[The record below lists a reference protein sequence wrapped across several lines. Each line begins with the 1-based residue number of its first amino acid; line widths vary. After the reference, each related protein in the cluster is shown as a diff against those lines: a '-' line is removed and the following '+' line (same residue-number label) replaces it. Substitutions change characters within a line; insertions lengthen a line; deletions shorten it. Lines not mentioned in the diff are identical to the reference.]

1 MINENEIQIS
11 NKSYINKDF
20 ASIYPEL
27 LDLAKKMSRR
37 WDPET
42 SNESDPGIVL
52 LKLLGF
58 VGDKLNYN
66 VDKNVLECFMPSC
79 TQESSMRKLCD
90 MLGYEMGY
98 YIAPE
103 AQVSFSYSGDEEDWP
118 EGVTFPALSTSVSD
132 DGESVFYVLT
142 EGLSMPVKGDRE
154 PRSAPAIQGTVSTL
168 SAGDSQTIGL
178 ENLDD
183 NNRVYFPVTGVAQN
197 GVFVSNVNTDGTVP
211 TSGFWR
217 RSVNLNVEQV
227 GSKVFKFGYD
237 SSRGLPYIEFPDD
250 IASLIDDGLSI
261 RYVVTDGVSG
271 AVSAGMLTRLSS
283 PKEAT
288 VGEKTYSFVTDPDE
302 ASSDSPVN
310 LVVNNPSASTPG
322 ANPETIDEAYNS
334 FKRRIGTFDTLVT
347 CRDYANFIYNMEL
360 NGQPVV
366 SNVQVSDRRD
376 DINRSWRVVTLTPN
390 GQATV
395 NANIENPSFGLS
407 GKALD
412 ANTLCL
418 YLFQPYVSNTEAG
431 FAASFR
437 SQGTTP
443 RREIVQEVESSAT
456 ASHDYAG
463 YGNEISISRTND
475 IAAVKN
481 YMTLEAKLTTTYKV
495 NAAEAADIE
504 TNVKRALVR
513 DYNMREVDWGYEI
526 PYESLLKTI
535 QGADRRISSVS
546 LAEPELTTRIAYV
559 DPQTAEVPFMAYSEG
574 KSSPYVAIMSKNIL
588 SGRIPLFDY
597 DDSFEFDF
605 GQSSD
610 GGITGQARKVATA
623 FYKNGGFSGDYALG
637 ANEVVQF
644 LRPAL
649 SDVITYTAYV
659 HYAYVS
665 NKEGAKISADSDY
678 ELGDGEY
685 LAVSYTDTEGRKQ
698 DKVYGHGTIVKP
710 NFDLEH
716 AEPAGNDS
724 AGEYLITVNGQSY
737 ASEITE
743 GSESI
748 AIRRLN
754 SVTLSKTPYYC
765 YWLMDNADNELFDA
779 SDEKTDADGSSS
791 YFEKVLGDNE
801 YFFYTDASF
810 RSMAT
815 LGSGT
820 TIRFVGFPDRD
831 WKAPSMDLSEA
842 LGGGLLSLRDKWQYF
857 DFRSLSDNA
866 SITAQENEI
875 LTLVEGDSVSV
886 APASGDGTAS
896 LKIAPNSF
904 GEIDLENI
912 EVSYSLSDG
921 TKGTL
926 ANVFLGS
933 GYNWKARTR
942 LDLDLGPSSPQVLL
956 DGHFVCVYPMESDDG
971 GNMKPSAS
979 ATVYAGGDV
988 KELPEELKA
997 DEGKADGFG
1006 DEYTK
1011 YAGGL
1016 SVKNVGKLMCN
1027 YLLQASG
1034 SWNIDLKAP
1043 IPSMAEVPDEDE
1055 EETNRYWQKFD
1066 YPVSFYGYSL
1076 EDYSVTSIS
1085 RDENGFGVLGFS
1097 NDTEEGSDPNTYS
1110 FDLPQIGKECIVA
1123 FYWIPDA
1130 NSSGSLKLTVKSGE
1144 TDGKAELYNISK
1156 ESSGAKEITLRD
1168 GLNNVRFVPNDG
1180 GAYASNVTLTLSSG
1194 SGRLVVARPRF
1205 YDGFNPALNLAA
1217 FGESETNVT
1226 NALLGEIRGVSE
1238 YEVGEGDD
1246 KEPRSMFMYSAS
1258 IANSDMLDVKDATSP
1273 YSFYE
1278 YNNVANK
1285 FTVSEIDFESSD
1297 ISVVRSSR
1305 LDASRGYGR

>member
-103 AQVSFSYSGDEEDWP
+103 AQVTFSYSGDEEKWP

-183 NNRVYFPVTGVAQN
+183 NNRVYFPVSGVAQN

-237 SSRGLPYIEFPDD
+237 SSRSLPYIEFPDD
-250 IASLIDDGLSI
+250 IASLIGDGLLI

-283 PKEAT
+283 PKEAK

-360 NGQPVV
+360 SGQPVV

-395 NANIENPSFGLS
+395 NANIENPSFGED

-443 RREIVQEVESSAT
+443 RQEIVQEVESSAT

-463 YGNEISISRTND
+463 YGNSSIVRDND

-481 YMTLEAKLTTTYKV
+481 YMALEAKLTTTYKV

-535 QGADRRISSVS
+535 QGADKRISSVS

-559 DPQTAEVPFMAYSEG
+559 NPQTAEVPFMSVSPDNPR
-574 KSSPYVAIMSKNIL
+574 SSPYVSIMSKNIL

-610 GGITGQARKVATA
+610 GGITKHARKVATA
-623 FYKNGGFSGDYALG
+623 FVKKDGFSGDYALR

-649 SDVITYTAYV
+649 SDVTTYPAYV
-659 HYAYVS
+659 HYAYVGGS
-665 NKEGAKISADSDY
+665 TSIPTDSDY
-678 ELGDGEY
+678 ELKDGES

-698 DKVYGHGTIVKP
+698 DRVYGPGTIVKP
-710 NFDLEH
+710 NFDLKPSK
-716 AEPAGNDS
+716 AASGDS
-724 AGEYLITVNGQSY
+724 DGEYLIEVNGKSY
-737 ASEITE
+737 VSGITE

-748 AIRRLN
+748 TIRRLN
-754 SVTLSKTPYYC
+754 SFTLSKTPYYC

-779 SDEKTDADGSSS
+779 SDAKPDGS
-791 YFEKVLGDNE
+791 FEKVLGDNE

-820 TIRFVGFPDRD
+820 TIRFVGFPDDKNWR
-831 WKAPSMDLSEA
+831 APSMDLSEA

-857 DFRSLSDNA
+857 DFRSLPDDA

-875 LTLVEGDSVSV
+875 LTLVEGDSLSV
-886 APASGDGTAS
+886 ASASGAGAAS
-896 LKIAPNSF
+896 LAIAPNSF
-904 GEIDLENI
+904 GEIDLKSI
-912 EVSYSLSDG
+912 EVSYSMSDG

-926 ANVFLGS
+926 ANVFLDD
-933 GYNWKARTR
+933 GYDWQARTR

-956 DGHFVCVYPMESDDG
+956 DGHFVCVYPMEGDG
-971 GNMKPSAS
+971 DNVTPSAS

-988 KELPEELKA
+988 KELP
-997 DEGKADGFG
+997 DEVSEFKKDNYVTG
-1006 DEYTK
+1006 E
-1011 YAGGL
+1011 L

-1066 YPVSFYGYSL
+1066 YPVSFYGFTCEEGL
-1076 EDYSVTSIS
+1076 IGAIP
-1085 RDENGFGVLGFS
+1085 RDENGFGVLDFS

-1110 FDLPQIGKECIVA
+1110 FDLPRIGEECIVA

-1130 NSSGSLKLTVKSGE
+1130 NSSGSLKLTVTG
-1144 TDGKAELYNISK
+1144 GKAELYNISGDQ
-1156 ESSGAKEITLRD
+1156 SAPIALRD
-1168 GLNNVRFVPNDG
+1168 GLSNVRFAPDDG
-1180 GAYASNVTLTLSSG
+1180 GVYASKVTLTLSSG

-1205 YDGFNPALNLAA
+1205 YGGYNPALNLEA
-1217 FGESETNVT
+1217 FGGLEGVVT
-1226 NALLGEIRGVSE
+1226 TKLLEEIRKVSE
-1238 YEVGEGDD
+1238 YEVDEQ
-1246 KEPRSMFMYSAS
+1246 PRSMFMYSAS

-1285 FTVSEIDFESSD
+1285 FTISEIDFESSD

>member
-103 AQVSFSYSGDEEDWP
+103 AQVTFSYSGDEEKWP

-250 IASLIDDGLSI
+250 IASLIGDGLLI
-261 RYVVTDGVSG
+261 RYVVTNGVSG

-283 PKEAT
+283 PKEAK

-347 CRDYANFIYNMEL
+347 CRDYANAIYNMEL
-360 NGQPVV
+360 SGQPVV

-395 NANIENPSFGLS
+395 NANIENPSFGED
-407 GKALD
+407 GNALD

-443 RREIVQEVESSAT
+443 RQEIVQEVESSAT

-463 YGNEISISRTND
+463 YGKSSIVRGND

-513 DYNMREVDWGYEI
+513 DYNMRKVDWGYEI

-535 QGADRRISSVS
+535 QGADKRISSVS

-559 DPQTAEVPFMAYSEG
+559 DPQTAEVPFMSVSPDNPG
-574 KSSPYVAIMSKNIL
+574 SSPYVAIMSKNIL

-610 GGITGQARKVATA
+610 GGITKHARKVATA
-623 FYKNGGFSGDYALG
+623 FVKKDGFSGDYALR

-659 HYAYVS
+659 HYAYIGGS
-665 NKEGAKISADSDY
+665 AAIPADSDY
-678 ELGDGEY
+678 ELKDSES

-698 DKVYGHGTIVKP
+698 DRVYGPGTIVKP
-710 NFDLEH
+710 NFDLEPSK
-716 AEPAGNDS
+716 AASDDS
-724 AGEYLITVNGQSY
+724 DGEYLIEVNGKSY
-737 ASEITE
+737 VSGITE

-748 AIRRLN
+748 TIRRLN
-754 SVTLSKTPYYC
+754 SFTLSKTPYYC

-779 SDEKTDADGSSS
+779 SDVKPDGS
-791 YFEKVLGDNE
+791 FEKVLGDNE

-820 TIRFVGFPDRD
+820 TIRFAGFPSDRD
-831 WKAPSMDLSEA
+831 WRAPSMDLSEA

-857 DFRSLSDNA
+857 DFRSLPDDA

-875 LTLVEGDSVSV
+875 LTLVEGDSLSV
-886 APASGDGTAS
+886 ASASDAGAAS
-896 LKIAPNSF
+896 LAIAPNSF
-904 GEIDLENI
+904 GEIDLKSI

-921 TKGTL
+921 TEGTL
-926 ANVFLGS
+926 ANVSLGS
-933 GYNWKARTR
+933 GYNWQARTR

-956 DGHFVCVYPMESDDG
+956 D
-971 GNMKPSAS
+971 PSAS
-979 ATVYAGGDV
+979 ATVYVGGSAQDAPD
-988 KELPEELKA
+988 LPE
-997 DEGKADGFG
+997 GFG
-1006 DEYTK
+1006 DEYASELSTK
-1011 YAGGL
+1011 NA
-1016 SVKNVGKLMCN
+1016 GKLMCN

-1034 SWNIDLKAP
+1034 SWNIDLKSP
-1043 IPSMAEVPDEDE
+1043 IPSMAEVPDEDGE
-1055 EETNRYWQKFD
+1055 GTVRYWQKFD
-1066 YPVSFYGYSL
+1066 YPVSFYGFDCENGL
-1076 EDYSVTSIS
+1076 IGAIP
-1085 RDENGFGVLGFS
+1085 RDENGFGVLDFS

-1130 NSSGSLKLTVKSGE
+1130 NSSGSLSLTVDK
-1144 TDGKAELYNISK
+1144 GKVELYNISG
-1156 ESSGAKEITLRD
+1156 EQSAPIALRD
-1168 GLNNVRFVPNDG
+1168 GLNNVMFTHDDNM
-1180 GAYASNVTLTLSSG
+1180 AYASNVTLTLSSG

-1205 YDGFNPALNLAA
+1205 YDGYNPALNLTA
-1217 FGESETNVT
+1217 FGALENAVT
-1226 NALLGEIRGVSE
+1226 SALLDEIRGVSE
-1238 YEVGEGDD
+1238 YEADGQ
-1246 KEPRSMFMYSAS
+1246 PRSMFMYSAS

-1285 FTVSEIDFESSD
+1285 FTISEIDFESSD

-1305 LDASRGYGR
+1305 LDASRGRGR

>member
-58 VGDKLNYN
+58 IGDKLNYN

-103 AQVSFSYSGDEEDWP
+103 AQVTFSYSGDEDKWP

-168 SAGDSQTIGL
+168 SAGDSPMIGL

-227 GSKVFKFGYD
+227 GSKVFKFGYN

-250 IASLIDDGLSI
+250 IASLIGDGLSI
-261 RYVVTDGVSG
+261 RYVVTNGVSG

-334 FKRRIGTFDTLVT
+334 FKRRIGTFDTFVT

-360 NGQPVV
+360 SGQPVV

-395 NANIENPSFGLS
+395 NANIENPSFGLD
-407 GKALD
+407 GNALD

-443 RREIVQEVESSAT
+443 RQEIVQEVESSAT

-463 YGNEISISRTND
+463 YGNATSIRRTND

-535 QGADRRISSVS
+535 QGADKRISSVS

-559 DPQTAEVPFMAYSEG
+559 GPQTAEVPFMSYSDDNPG
-574 KSSPYVAIMSKNIL
+574 PYVAIMSKNIL
-588 SGRIPLFDY
+588 SGRLPLFDY

-610 GGITGQARKVATA
+610 GGITKQARKVATA
-623 FYKNGGFSGDYALG
+623 FVKSDGFSGDYTLR

-649 SDVITYTAYV
+649 SDVITYPAYV

-665 NKEGAKISADSDY
+665 PGNTPIAADSDY
-678 ELGDGEY
+678 ELKEGEY

-698 DKVYGHGTIVKP
+698 NKVYPSGTIVKP
-710 NFDLEH
+710 NFELKH
-716 AEPAGNDS
+716 AKEKADS
-724 AGEYLITVNGQSY
+724 DSEGEYIITVGNQDYVSD
-737 ASEITE
+737 ITE

-754 SVTLSKTPYYC
+754 SFTLSKTPYYC

-779 SDEKTDADGSSS
+779 SDEKTDPDDSST

-820 TIRFVGFPDRD
+820 TIRFVGFQSKKD
-831 WKAPSMDLSEA
+831 WKAPSMDLTEA

-857 DFRSLSDNA
+857 DFRSLPNNA

-886 APASGDGTAS
+886 SPISGEGKAS
-896 LKIAPNSF
+896 LEISPNSF
-904 GEIDLENI
+904 GGIDLQKVK
-912 EVSYSLSDG
+912 VSYSMSDG
-921 TKGTL
+921 TKGEL
-926 ANVFLGS
+926 ATVSMGDD
-933 GYNWKARTR
+933 YAWQARTR

-956 DGHFVCVYPMESDDG
+956 DGHFVCVYPMDG
-971 GNMKPSAS
+971 DVDNMTPSAS
-979 ATVYAGGDV
+979 ATVYAGVDAEGNVVEKLPDEV
-988 KELPEELKA
+988 SKGFKE
-997 DEGKADGFG
+997 D
-1006 DEYTK
+1006 K
-1011 YAGGL
+1011 YVTSEL

-1043 IPSMAEVPDEDE
+1043 IPSMAEVPDEVPDKDG
-1055 EETNRYWQKFD
+1055 TGKIVRYWQKFD
-1066 YPVSFYGYSL
+1066 YPVSFYGFDCKEGL
-1076 EDYSVTSIS
+1076 IGDIS
-1085 RDENGFGVLGFS
+1085 RDENGFGVLDFS

-1130 NSSGSLKLTVKSGE
+1130 NSSGALSLTVKGG
-1144 TDGKAELYNISK
+1144 TADGKVELYNISK
-1156 ESSGAKEITLRD
+1156 ESSGAANITLRD
-1168 GLNNVRFVPNDG
+1168 GLNNVRFMPVG
-1180 GAYASNVTLTLSSG
+1180 VVYSSKVTLTLSNG

-1205 YDGFNPALNLAA
+1205 YDGYNPALNLEA
-1217 FGESETNVT
+1217 FGGLEGAVA
-1226 NALLGEIRGVSE
+1226 NALLEEIRGVSE
-1238 YEVGEGDD
+1238 YEVDGQ
-1246 KEPRSMFMYSAS
+1246 PRSMFMYSAS

-1285 FTVSEIDFESSD
+1285 FTISEIDFESSD

-1305 LDASRGYGR
+1305 LDASRGRGR

>member
-58 VGDKLNYN
+58 IGDKLNYN

-103 AQVSFSYSGDEEDWP
+103 AQVTFSYSGDEEKWP

-142 EGLSMPVKGDRE
+142 EDLSMPVKGDRE

-183 NNRVYFPVTGVAQN
+183 NNRLYFPVTGVAQN

-237 SSRGLPYIEFPDD
+237 SSRSLPYIEFPDD
-250 IASLIDDGLSI
+250 IASLIDDGLLI

-310 LVVNNPSASTPG
+310 LVVNNPSASTAG

-360 NGQPVV
+360 SGQPVV

-376 DINRSWRVVTLTPN
+376 DINRSWRVVTLTPT

-395 NANIENPSFGLS
+395 NANIENPSFGED
-407 GKALD
+407 GNALD

-437 SQGTTP
+437 SQGSIP
-443 RREIVQEVESSAT
+443 RREVVQEVETSAT

-463 YGNEISISRTND
+463 YGNSSINRNND

-535 QGADRRISSVS
+535 QGADKRISSVS

-559 DPQTAEVPFMAYSEG
+559 DPQTAEVPFMSYSG
-574 KSSPYVAIMSKNIL
+574 DKSSPYVAIMSKNIL

-605 GQSSD
+605 GQSSN
-610 GGITGQARKVATA
+610 GGITKQARKVATA
-623 FYKNGGFSGDYALG
+623 FVKSNDFSGDYTLR

-665 NKEGAKISADSDY
+665 NKEGVEIKADSDY
-678 ELGDGEY
+678 KLDDGEY

-698 DKVYGHGTIVKP
+698 NKVYEHGTIVKP
-710 NFDLEH
+710 NFDLE
-716 AEPAGNDS
+716 PAKASTDS
-724 AGEYLITVNGQSY
+724 DKEYLITVNGLTY
-737 ASEITE
+737 ASDITE
-743 GSESI
+743 GSDSI

-754 SVTLSKTPYYC
+754 SFTLSKTPYYC

-779 SDEKTDADGSSS
+779 SDEKTDGT
-791 YFEKVLGDNE
+791 FEKVLGDNE

-820 TIRFVGFPDRD
+820 TIRFVGFPDGMVWR
-831 WKAPSMDLSEA
+831 APSMDLSEA

-857 DFRSLSDNA
+857 DFRSLPDNA

-896 LKIAPNSF
+896 LKIPPNSF
-904 GEIDLENI
+904 GGEIDLDTVK
-912 EVSYSLSDG
+912 VSYSMSDG

-926 ANVFLGS
+926 ADVSLGK
-933 GYNWKARTR
+933 GYGWRARTR
-942 LDLDLGPSSPQVLL
+942 LDLDLGPSSPQVLQ
-956 DGHFVCVYPMESDDG
+956 DGHFVCVYPMDG
-971 GNMKPSAS
+971 EGDSIKPSTK
-979 ATVYAGGDV
+979 ATVYAGGDA
-988 KELPEELKA
+988 KELP
-997 DEGKADGFG
+997 DEVSTGFKE
-1006 DEYTK
+1006 DEYATSE
-1011 YAGGL
+1011 L
-1016 SVKNVGKLMCN
+1016 TLTIKNVGKLMCN

-1043 IPSMAEVPDEDE
+1043 IPSMAEVPDKDE
-1055 EETNRYWQKFD
+1055 EENVVRYWQKFD

-1097 NDTEEGSDPNTYS
+1097 TDTEEGSDPNTYS

-1130 NSSGSLKLTVKSGE
+1130 NSSGSLKLTVKGGKE
-1144 TDGKAELYNISK
+1144 GVADGKAELYNTSE
-1156 ESSGAKEITLRD
+1156 ESSGVKEIILRD
-1168 GLNNVRFVPNDG
+1168 GLNNVRFMPVG
-1180 GAYASNVTLTLSSG
+1180 TVYSSNVTLTLSSG

-1205 YDGFNPALNLAA
+1205 YDGYNPALNLEA
-1217 FGESETNVT
+1217 FGDLETTVA
-1226 NALLGEIRGVSE
+1226 NALLKEIRGVSE
-1238 YEVGEGDD
+1238 YTVDGHS
-1246 KEPRSMFMYSAS
+1246 RSMFMYSAS

-1285 FTVSEIDFESSD
+1285 FTISEIDFESSD

>member
-58 VGDKLNYN
+58 IGDKLNYN

-103 AQVSFSYSGDEEDWP
+103 AQVTFSYSGDEEKWP

-250 IASLIDDGLSI
+250 IASLIGDGLSI

-283 PKEAT
+283 PKE
-288 VGEKTYSFVTDPDE
+288 VKVNEKTYSFVTDPDE
-302 ASSDSPVN
+302 ASSDIPVN

-360 NGQPVV
+360 SGQPVV

-395 NANIENPSFGLS
+395 NANIENPEFGKD
-407 GKALD
+407 GNALD

-443 RREIVQEVESSAT
+443 RQEIVQEVESSAT

-463 YGNEISISRTND
+463 YGNATKIRRTND

-526 PYESLLKTI
+526 PYESLLNTI
-535 QGADRRISSVS
+535 QGADKRISSVS

-559 DPQTAEVPFMAYSEG
+559 DPQTAEVPFMSYSEDNPG
-574 KSSPYVAIMSKNIL
+574 PYVDIMSKNIL
-588 SGRIPLFDY
+588 SGRLPLFDY

-610 GGITGQARKVATA
+610 GGITKQARKVATA
-623 FYKNGGFSGDYALG
+623 FSKQGGFSGNYTLR

-649 SDVITYTAYV
+649 SDVITYPAYV
-659 HYAYVS
+659 HYAYV
-665 NKEGAKISADSDY
+665 NPGNTKIAADSDY
-678 ELGDGEY
+678 ELKPGEY

-698 DKVYGHGTIVKP
+698 NKVYEHGTIIRP
-710 NFDLEH
+710 NFDLEP
-716 AEPAGNDS
+716 AEKAGSDS
-724 AGEYLITVNGQSY
+724 EDKYLITVGNHDY
-737 ASEITE
+737 VLDITE

-754 SVTLSKTPYYC
+754 SFTLSKTPYYC

-779 SDEKTDADGSSS
+779 TDEKDGT
-791 YFEKVLGDNE
+791 FEKVLGDNE

-820 TIRFVGFPDRD
+820 TIRFVGFQSKKD
-831 WKAPSMDLSEA
+831 WKAPSMDLTEA

-857 DFRSLSDNA
+857 DFRSLPNNA

-886 APASGDGTAS
+886 TSATGEGEAS

-904 GEIDLENI
+904 GGIDLGTVK
-912 EVSYSLSDG
+912 VSYSMSDG
-921 TKGTL
+921 TKGEL
-926 ANVFLGS
+926 ANVSLGVD
-933 GYNWKARTR
+933 YNWQARTR
-942 LDLDLGPSSPQVLL
+942 LDLDLGPSSPQVLQ
-956 DGHFVCVYPMESDDG
+956 DGHFVCVYPMVGEGDSI
-971 GNMKPSAS
+971 KPSEK

-988 KELPEELKA
+988 KELP
-997 DEGKADGFG
+997 DEVSTGFKE
-1006 DEYTK
+1006 DEYVT
-1011 YAGGL
+1011 GEL

-1055 EETNRYWQKFD
+1055 EGTNRYWQKFD
-1066 YPVSFYGYSL
+1066 YPVSFYGFDCEKGL
-1076 EDYSVTSIS
+1076 IGTIS
-1085 RDENGFGVLGFS
+1085 RDENGFGVLDFPNKEAS
-1097 NDTEEGSDPNTYS
+1097 EDSDPNTDPNTYS

-1130 NSSGSLKLTVKSGE
+1130 NSSGSLNLTVKEGK
-1144 TDGKAELYNISK
+1144 GKAELYNISGDQ
-1156 ESSGAKEITLRD
+1156 SATIALRD
-1168 GLNNVRFVPNDG
+1168 GLNNVRFAPVG
-1180 GAYASNVTLTLSSG
+1180 GVYASGVTLTLSEG

-1205 YDGFNPALNLAA
+1205 YDGYNPALNLEA
-1217 FGESETNVT
+1217 FGGLEGAVT
-1226 NALLGEIRGVSE
+1226 TALLEEIRGVSE
-1238 YEVGEGDD
+1238 YEVGEGED
-1246 KEPRSMFMYSAS
+1246 KQPRSMFMYSAS

-1285 FTVSEIDFESSD
+1285 FTISEIDFESSD

-1305 LDASRGYGR
+1305 LDASRGRGR

>member
-103 AQVSFSYSGDEEDWP
+103 AQVTFSYSGDEEKWP

-183 NNRVYFPVTGVAQN
+183 NNRVYFPVAGVAQN

-250 IASLIDDGLSI
+250 IASLIGDGLSI

-288 VGEKTYSFVTDPDE
+288 VGERTYSFVTDPDE

-360 NGQPVV
+360 SGQPVV

-395 NANIENPSFGLS
+395 NANIENPSFGSS

-418 YLFQPYVSNTEAG
+418 YLFQPYASNTEAG

-437 SQGTTP
+437 SQGPTP
-443 RREIVQEVESSAT
+443 RQEIVQEVESSAT

-463 YGNEISISRTND
+463 YGNESSIARAND

-481 YMTLEAKLTTTYKV
+481 YMTLEARLTTTYKV

-535 QGADRRISSVS
+535 QGADKRISSVS
-546 LAEPELTTRIAYV
+546 LAEPKLTTRIAYV
-559 DPQTAEVPFMAYSEG
+559 DPQTAEVPFLSVSPDNPG
-574 KSSPYVAIMSKNIL
+574 SSPYVAIMSKNIL

-623 FYKNGGFSGDYALG
+623 FVKQGGFSGDYALR

-665 NKEGAKISADSDY
+665 AAGDPIKADSDY
-678 ELGDGEY
+678 ELKDGEF

-698 DKVYGHGTIVKP
+698 DRVYGEGTIVKP
-710 NFDLEH
+710 NFDLE
-716 AEPAGNDS
+716 PAKASSDS
-724 AGEYLITVNGQSY
+724 DGEYLITVGTQTY
-737 ASEITE
+737 ASGITE

-748 AIRRLN
+748 TVRRLN

-765 YWLMDNADNELFDA
+765 YWLMDNADNELFDV
-779 SDEKTDADGSSS
+779 SDRKSDGT
-791 YFEKVLGDNE
+791 FEKVLGDNE

-820 TIRFVGFPDRD
+820 TIRFVGFPADRD
-831 WKAPSMDLSEA
+831 WRAPSMDLSEA

-857 DFRSLSDNA
+857 DFRSLPDDA

-875 LTLVEGDSVSV
+875 LTLVEGDSLSV
-886 APASGDGTAS
+886 ASASGAGTAS
-896 LKIAPNSF
+896 LAIAPNSF
-904 GEIDLENI
+904 GEIDLKNI

-921 TKGTL
+921 TEGTL
-926 ANVFLGS
+926 ANVSLDN
-933 GYNWKARTR
+933 GYSWQARTR

-956 DGHFVCVYPMESDDG
+956 DGHFVCVYPMESDG
-971 GNMKPSAS
+971 GNMGPSAS
-979 ATVYAGGDV
+979 ATVYVGGSSQDAPD
-988 KELPEELKA
+988 LPE
-997 DEGKADGFG
+997 GFG
-1006 DEYTK
+1006 DEYASELSTK
-1011 YAGGL
+1011 NA
-1016 SVKNVGKLMCN
+1016 GKLMCN

-1043 IPSMAEVPDEDE
+1043 IPSMAEVPDEDGE
-1055 EETNRYWQKFD
+1055 GTVRYWQKFD
-1066 YPVSFYGYSL
+1066 YPVSFYGFDCKDGL
-1076 EDYSVTSIS
+1076 IGAIP
-1085 RDENGFGVLGFS
+1085 RDENGFGVLDFP
-1097 NDTEEGSDPNTYS
+1097 NEEASGESGPNTYS
-1110 FDLPQIGKECIVA
+1110 FDLPQIGEECIVA

-1130 NSSGSLKLTVKSGE
+1130 NSLGSLTLTVKSGE
-1144 TDGKAELYNISK
+1144 TDGKVELFNISK

-1205 YDGFNPALNLAA
+1205 YDGYNPALNLAA
-1217 FGESETNVT
+1217 FGGLEGDVT
-1226 NALLGEIRGVSE
+1226 NALLEEIRGVSE
-1238 YEVGEGDD
+1238 YKVDEQ
-1246 KEPRSMFMYSAS
+1246 PRSMFMYSAS

-1285 FTVSEIDFESSD
+1285 FTISEIDFESSD

-1305 LDASRGYGR
+1305 LDASRGRGR

>member
-103 AQVSFSYSGDEEDWP
+103 AQVTFSYSGDEEKWP
-118 EGVTFPALSTSVSD
+118 EGVTFPALATSVSD

-183 NNRVYFPVTGVAQN
+183 NNRIYFPVTGVAQN

-237 SSRGLPYIEFPDD
+237 SSRGLPCIEFPDD
-250 IASLIDDGLSI
+250 IASLIGDGLLI
-261 RYVVTDGVSG
+261 RYVVTNGVSG

-283 PKEAT
+283 PKEAK

-360 NGQPVV
+360 SGQPVV

-395 NANIENPSFGLS
+395 NANIENPSFGS
-407 GKALD
+407 GGNALD

-443 RREIVQEVESSAT
+443 RQEIVQEVESSAT

-463 YGNEISISRTND
+463 YGKSSIVRGND

-513 DYNMREVDWGYEI
+513 DYNMRKVDWGYEI

-535 QGADRRISSVS
+535 QGADKRISSVS

-559 DPQTAEVPFMAYSEG
+559 DPQTAEVPFMSVSPDNPG
-574 KSSPYVAIMSKNIL
+574 SSPYVAIMSKNIL

-610 GGITGQARKVATA
+610 GGITKQARKVATA
-623 FYKNGGFSGDYALG
+623 FVKQGDFSGNYTLG

-649 SDVITYTAYV
+649 SDVITYPAYV
-659 HYAYVS
+659 HYAYVNS
-665 NKEGAKISADSDY
+665 SGDPIMADSDY
-678 ELGDGEY
+678 ELKPGEY

-698 DKVYGHGTIVKP
+698 DKVYEPGTIVKP
-710 NFDLEH
+710 NFDLE
-716 AEPAGNDS
+716 PAKASTDS
-724 AGEYLITVNGQSY
+724 DKEYLITVNGLTY
-737 ASEITE
+737 ASDITE
-743 GSESI
+743 GSDSI

-754 SVTLSKTPYYC
+754 SFTLSKTPYYC

-779 SDEKTDADGSSS
+779 SDVKPDGT
-791 YFEKVLGDNE
+791 FEKVLGDNE

-820 TIRFVGFPDRD
+820 TIRFVGFPADRN
-831 WKAPSMDLSEA
+831 WRAPSMDLTEA

-857 DFRSLSDNA
+857 DFRSLPNNA

-875 LTLVEGDSVSV
+875 LTLVAGDSVSV
-886 APASGDGTAS
+886 APVSGDGTAS

-904 GEIDLENI
+904 GEIDLDNVK
-912 EVSYSLSDG
+912 VSYSMSDG

-926 ANVFLGS
+926 ANVSLGG
-933 GYNWKARTR
+933 GYDWQARTR
-942 LDLDLGPSSPQVLL
+942 LDLDLGPSSPQVLS
-956 DGHFVCVYPMESDDG
+956 DGHFVCVYPMEGEGD
-971 GNMKPSAS
+971 NVTPSAS
-979 ATVYAGGDV
+979 AKVYAGGKV
-988 KELPEELKA
+988 QELP
-997 DEGKADGFG
+997 DEVSTGFKPEG
-1006 DEYTK
+1006 EYAK
-1011 YAGGL
+1011 EL

-1055 EETNRYWQKFD
+1055 GGTVRYWQKFD

-1076 EDYSVTSIS
+1076 ENYSVTSIS
-1085 RDENGFGVLGFS
+1085 RDENGFGVLNFS
-1097 NDTEEGSDPNTYS
+1097 NEEASEESKNTYS
-1110 FDLPQIGKECIVA
+1110 FDLPQIGKDCIVA

-1130 NSSGSLKLTVKSGE
+1130 NSSGSLTLTVKAGKDG
-1144 TDGKAELYNISK
+1144 TADGKAELYNTSE
-1156 ESSGAKEITLRD
+1156 ESSGVKEIILRD
-1168 GLNNVRFVPNDG
+1168 GLNNVRFMSNDD

-1205 YDGFNPALNLAA
+1205 YDGYNPALNLTA
-1217 FGESETNVT
+1217 FGKSETDVA
-1226 NALLGEIRGVSE
+1226 NALLDEIRGVSE
-1238 YEVGEGDD
+1238 YKVDGQ
-1246 KEPRSMFMYSAS
+1246 PRSMFMYSAS

-1285 FTVSEIDFESSD
+1285 FTISEIDFESSD

-1305 LDASRGYGR
+1305 LDASRGRGR

>member
-58 VGDKLNYN
+58 IGDKLNYN

-103 AQVSFSYSGDEEDWP
+103 AQVTFSYSGDEEKWP

-142 EGLSMPVKGDRE
+142 EDLSMPVKGDRE

-183 NNRVYFPVTGVAQN
+183 NNRVYFPVSGVAQN

-271 AVSAGMLTRLSS
+271 AVSAGMLTRLAS

-302 ASSDSPVN
+302 ASSDIPVN
-310 LVVNNPSASTPG
+310 LVVNNPSASTAG

-360 NGQPVV
+360 SGQPVV

-376 DINRSWRVVTLTPN
+376 DINRSWRVVTLTPT

-395 NANIENPSFGLS
+395 NANIENPSFGED
-407 GKALD
+407 GNALD

-437 SQGTTP
+437 SQGSIP
-443 RREIVQEVESSAT
+443 RREVVQEVETSAT

-463 YGNEISISRTND
+463 YGNSSINRNND

-535 QGADRRISSVS
+535 QGADKRISSVS

-559 DPQTAEVPFMAYSEG
+559 DPQTAEVPFMSYSG
-574 KSSPYVAIMSKNIL
+574 DKSSPYVAIMSKNIL

-605 GQSSD
+605 GQSSN
-610 GGITGQARKVATA
+610 GGITKQARKVATA
-623 FYKNGGFSGDYALG
+623 FVKQGDFSGDYTLR

-659 HYAYVS
+659 HYAYVNS
-665 NKEGAKISADSDY
+665 SGDPILADSDY
-678 ELGDGEY
+678 KLKDGEY

-698 DKVYGHGTIVKP
+698 DKVYEPGTIVKP
-710 NFDLEH
+710 NFDLEP
-716 AEPAGNDS
+716 AETAGNDS
-724 AGEYLITVNGQSY
+724 EGEYLIKVNGNSY
-737 ASEITE
+737 VSGITK

-748 AIRRLN
+748 TIRRLN
-754 SVTLSKTPYYC
+754 SFTLSKTPYYC

-779 SDEKTDADGSSS
+779 SDRNPDDGT
-791 YFEKVLGDNE
+791 FEKVLGDNE

-820 TIRFVGFPDRD
+820 TIRFVGFPPDRD
-831 WKAPSMDLSEA
+831 WKAPSMDLTEA

-857 DFRSLSDNA
+857 DFRSLPNNA

-875 LTLVEGDSVSV
+875 LTLIEGDSVSV
-886 APASGDGTAS
+886 TPISGDGIAS

-904 GEIDLENI
+904 GEIDLGTI
-912 EVSYSLSDG
+912 KVSYSMSDG
-921 TKGTL
+921 TEGTL
-926 ANVFLGS
+926 ANVFLGDS
-933 GYNWKARTR
+933 YKWQARTR
-942 LDLDLGPSSPQVLL
+942 LDLDLGPSSPQVLQ
-956 DGHFVCVYPMESDDG
+956 DGHFVCVYPMEGEGD
-971 GNMKPSAS
+971 NVKPSAT
-979 ATVYAGGDV
+979 ATVYMGDGSDV
-988 KELPEELKA
+988 GDDVAKFL
-997 DEGKADGFG
+997 EGLGFG
-1006 DEYTK
+1006 DDDAKAFSTK
-1011 YAGGL
+1011 QE
-1016 SVKNVGKLMCN
+1016 GKLMCN

-1034 SWNIDLKAP
+1034 SLNIDLKSP
-1043 IPSMAEVPDEDE
+1043 IPSMAEVPDKDE
-1055 EETNRYWQKFD
+1055 KGTVRYWQKFD
-1066 YPVSFYGYSL
+1066 YPVSFYGFKC
-1076 EDYSVTSIS
+1076 EDGLIGVIP
-1085 RDENGFGVLGFS
+1085 RDENGFGVLNFP
-1097 NDTEEGSDPNTYS
+1097 NEEASGGSDPNTYS
-1110 FDLPQIGKECIVA
+1110 FDLPQIGEECIVA
-1123 FYWIPDA
+1123 FYWIPNA
-1130 NSSGSLKLTVKSGE
+1130 NSSGSLSLTADK
-1144 TDGKAELYNISK
+1144 GKAELYNVSDGQSAPIV
-1156 ESSGAKEITLRD
+1156 LRD
-1168 GLNNVRFVPNDG
+1168 GLNNVRFAPAD
-1180 GAYASNVTLTLSSG
+1180 GAYASKVTLTLGEG

-1205 YDGFNPALNLAA
+1205 YDGYNPALNLTA
-1217 FGESETNVT
+1217 FGGLEGDVT
-1226 NALLGEIRGVSE
+1226 TKLLEEIRKVSE
-1238 YEVGEGDD
+1238 YEADGQ
-1246 KEPRSMFMYSAS
+1246 PRSMFMYSAS

-1285 FTVSEIDFESSD
+1285 FTISEIDFESSD

>member
-58 VGDKLNYN
+58 IGDKLNYN

-103 AQVSFSYSGDEEDWP
+103 AQVTFSYSGDEEKWP

-142 EGLSMPVKGDRE
+142 EDLSMPVKGDRE

-183 NNRVYFPVTGVAQN
+183 NNRLYFPVTGVAQN

-237 SSRGLPYIEFPDD
+237 SSRSLPYIEFPDD
-250 IASLIDDGLSI
+250 IASLIDDGLLI

-310 LVVNNPSASTPG
+310 LVVNNPSASTAG

-360 NGQPVV
+360 SGQPVV

-376 DINRSWRVVTLTPN
+376 DINRSWRVVTLTPT

-395 NANIENPSFGLS
+395 NANIENPSFGED
-407 GKALD
+407 GNALD

-437 SQGTTP
+437 SQGSIP
-443 RREIVQEVESSAT
+443 RREVVQEVETSAT

-463 YGNEISISRTND
+463 YGNSSINRNND

-535 QGADRRISSVS
+535 QGADKRISSVS

-559 DPQTAEVPFMAYSEG
+559 DPQTAEVPFMSYSG
-574 KSSPYVAIMSKNIL
+574 DKSSPYVAIMSKNIL

-605 GQSSD
+605 GQSSN
-610 GGITGQARKVATA
+610 GGITKQARKVATA
-623 FYKNGGFSGDYALG
+623 FVKQGDFSGDYTLR

-649 SDVITYTAYV
+649 SDVITYPAYV
-659 HYAYVS
+659 HYAYVNS
-665 NKEGAKISADSDY
+665 SGDPILADSDY
-678 ELGDGEY
+678 ELKDGEY

-698 DKVYGHGTIVKP
+698 DKVYEHGTIVKP
-710 NFDLEH
+710 NFDLEP
-716 AEPAGNDS
+716 AEKADNGS
-724 AGEYLITVNGQSY
+724 EGEYLITVGTQDYVSG
-737 ASEITE
+737 ITE
-743 GSESI
+743 GSQSI

-754 SVTLSKTPYYC
+754 SFTLSKTPYYC

-779 SDEKTDADGSSS
+779 SDEKDGT
-791 YFEKVLGDNE
+791 FEKVLGDNE

-820 TIRFVGFPDRD
+820 TIRFAGFPADRN
-831 WKAPSMDLSEA
+831 WRAPSMDLTEA

-857 DFRSLSDNA
+857 DFRSLPNGA

-875 LTLVEGDSVSV
+875 LTLVEGDSLSV
-886 APASGDGTAS
+886 APISGDGTAS

-904 GEIDLENI
+904 GEMEIDWETVK
-912 EVSYSLSDG
+912 VSYSMSDG
-921 TKGTL
+921 TEGTL
-926 ANVFLGS
+926 ANVSLS
-933 GYNWKARTR
+933 GGYKWQARTR

-956 DGHFVCVYPMESDDG
+956 DGHFVCVYPMEGEGD
-971 GNMKPSAS
+971 NIKPSAS
-979 ATVYAGGDV
+979 ATVYAGVDAEGGVVEKLPDEV
-988 KELPEELKA
+988 STGFKE
-997 DEGKADGFG
+997 D
-1006 DEYTK
+1006 K
-1011 YAGGL
+1011 YATGEL

-1043 IPSMAEVPDEDE
+1043 IPSMAEVPDEVPDE
-1055 EETNRYWQKFD
+1055 DGEGTIVRYWQKFD
-1066 YPVSFYGYSL
+1066 YPVSFYGFDCTDGL
-1076 EDYSVTSIS
+1076 IGDIS
-1085 RDENGFGVLGFS
+1085 RDENGFGVLDFS

-1110 FDLPQIGKECIVA
+1110 YNLPQIGKECIVA

-1130 NSSGSLKLTVKSGE
+1130 NSSGSLSLTVKSGE
-1144 TDGKAELYNISK
+1144 TDGKAELYNISG
-1156 ESSGAKEITLRD
+1156 EQSAPIALRD
-1168 GLNNVRFVPNDG
+1168 GLNNVMFAPNDAG
-1180 GAYASNVTLTLSSG
+1180 GYASNVTLTLSSG
-1194 SGRLVVARPRF
+1194 SGRLIVARPRF
-1205 YDGFNPALNLAA
+1205 YDGYNPALNLEA
-1217 FGESETNVT
+1217 FGDLENAVT
-1226 NALLGEIRGVSE
+1226 SALLDEIRGVSE
-1238 YEVGEGDD
+1238 YEADGQ
-1246 KEPRSMFMYSAS
+1246 PRSMFMYSAS

-1285 FTVSEIDFESSD
+1285 FTISEIDFESSD

>member
-103 AQVSFSYSGDEEDWP
+103 AQVTFSYSGDEEKWP

-250 IASLIDDGLSI
+250 IASLIGDGLSI
-261 RYVVTDGVSG
+261 RYVVTNGVSG

-283 PKEAT
+283 PKEAK

-360 NGQPVV
+360 SGQPVV

-395 NANIENPSFGLS
+395 NANIENPSFGED
-407 GKALD
+407 GNALD

-443 RREIVQEVESSAT
+443 RQEIVQEVESSAT

-463 YGNEISISRTND
+463 YGKSSIVRGND

-513 DYNMREVDWGYEI
+513 DYNMRKVDWGYEI

-535 QGADRRISSVS
+535 QGADKRISSVS

-559 DPQTAEVPFMAYSEG
+559 DPQTAEVPFMTYSDD
-574 KSSPYVAIMSKNIL
+574 KPSPYVDIMSKNIL

-605 GQSSD
+605 GQSSN
-610 GGITGQARKVATA
+610 GGITKQARKVATA
-623 FYKNGGFSGDYALG
+623 FVKSNDFSGDYTLR

-665 NKEGAKISADSDY
+665 NKEGAEIKADSDY
-678 ELGDGEY
+678 KLDDGEY

-698 DKVYGHGTIVKP
+698 YKVYVPGDIIRP
-710 NFDLEH
+710 NFELKCAKPSTGSE
-716 AEPAGNDS
+716 N
-724 AGEYLITVNGQSY
+724 EYPITVNGLTY
-737 ASEITE
+737 ASDITE
-743 GSESI
+743 GSDSI

-754 SVTLSKTPYYC
+754 SFTLSKTPYYC
-765 YWLMDNADNELFDA
+765 YWLMDNADNQLFDA
-779 SDEKTDADGSSS
+779 SDEKTDGT
-791 YFEKVLGDNE
+791 FEKVLGDNE

-820 TIRFVGFPDRD
+820 TIRFAGFPDGMVWR
-831 WKAPSMDLSEA
+831 APSMDLSEA

-857 DFRSLSDNA
+857 DFRSLPDNA

-896 LKIAPNSF
+896 LKIPPNSF
-904 GEIDLENI
+904 GGEIDLDTVK
-912 EVSYSLSDG
+912 VSYSMSDG

-926 ANVFLGS
+926 ADVSLGK
-933 GYNWKARTR
+933 GYGWQARTR

-956 DGHFVCVYPMESDDG
+956 DGHFVCVYPMGSDGD
-971 GNMKPSAS
+971 NMNPSAS
-979 ATVYAGGDV
+979 ATVYMGDGSDVGGDAG
-988 KELPEELKA
+988 KFL
-997 DEGKADGFG
+997 EGLGFG
-1006 DEYTK
+1006 DEYANAFSTK
-1011 YAGGL
+1011 QE
-1016 SVKNVGKLMCN
+1016 GKLMCN

-1034 SWNIDLKAP
+1034 SLNIDLKSP
-1043 IPSMAEVPDEDE
+1043 IPSMAEVPDEDGE
-1055 EETNRYWQKFD
+1055 GTVRYWQKFD
-1066 YPVSFYGYSL
+1066 YPVSFYGFKC
-1076 EDYSVTSIS
+1076 EDGLIGAIP
-1085 RDENGFGVLGFS
+1085 RDENGFGVLDFP
-1097 NDTEEGSDPNTYS
+1097 DEEASGGSDPNTYS
-1110 FDLPQIGKECIVA
+1110 FDLPQIGEECIVA

-1130 NSSGSLKLTVKSGE
+1130 NSSGSLSLTVDK
-1144 TDGKAELYNISK
+1144 GKAELYNV
-1156 ESSGAKEITLRD
+1156 SGGQSAPIVLRD
-1168 GLNNVRFVPNDG
+1168 GLSNVRFAPAD
-1180 GAYASNVTLTLSSG
+1180 GAYASKVTLTLSDAG

-1205 YDGFNPALNLAA
+1205 YGGYNPALNLEA
-1217 FGESETNVT
+1217 FGDLENAVT
-1226 NALLGEIRGVSE
+1226 SALLDEIRGVSE
-1238 YEVGEGDD
+1238 YEADGQ
-1246 KEPRSMFMYSAS
+1246 PRSMFMYSAS

-1278 YNNVANK
+1278 YNNAANK
-1285 FTVSEIDFESSD
+1285 FAISEIDFESSD

>member
-58 VGDKLNYN
+58 IGDKLNYN

-98 YIAPE
+98 YIASE
-103 AQVSFSYSGDEEDWP
+103 AQVTFSYSGDEEKWP

-197 GVFVSNVNTDGTVP
+197 GVFVSNVPTDGTVP

-250 IASLIDDGLSI
+250 IASLIGDGLSI

-283 PKEAT
+283 PKEAK

-360 NGQPVV
+360 SGQPVV

-395 NANIENPSFGLS
+395 NANIENPSFGED
-407 GKALD
+407 GNALD

-443 RREIVQEVESSAT
+443 RQEIVQEVESSAT

-463 YGNEISISRTND
+463 YGNETKIRRGND

-495 NAAEAADIE
+495 NEAEATDIE

-535 QGADRRISSVS
+535 QGADKRISSVS

-559 DPQTAEVPFMAYSEG
+559 DPQTAEVPFMSYSDDNPG
-574 KSSPYVAIMSKNIL
+574 PYVDIMSKNIL
-588 SGRIPLFDY
+588 SGRLPLFDY

-610 GGITGQARKVATA
+610 GGITKQARKVATA
-623 FYKNGGFSGDYALG
+623 FVKSNDFSGNYTLR

-649 SDVITYTAYV
+649 SDVITYSAYV

-665 NKEGAKISADSDY
+665 GGNTPIAADSDY
-678 ELGDGEY
+678 KLGDGEY

-698 DKVYGHGTIVKP
+698 EKVYVPGDIIKP
-710 NFDLEH
+710 NFDLK
-716 AEPAGNDS
+716 PAKESTDS
-724 AGEYLITVNGQSY
+724 EDSKVEYLIEVNGKTYVSDT
-737 ASEITE
+737 TE
-743 GSESI
+743 GSDSI

-754 SVTLSKTPYYC
+754 SFTLSKTPYYC

-779 SDEKTDADGSSS
+779 SDEKDGT
-791 YFEKVLGDNE
+791 FEKVLGDNE

-820 TIRFVGFPDRD
+820 TIRFVGFQSKKD
-831 WKAPSMDLSEA
+831 WKAPSMDLTEA

-857 DFRSLSDNA
+857 DFRSLPNNA

-886 APASGDGTAS
+886 DPISADGTTS
-896 LKIAPNSF
+896 LKILPNSF
-904 GEIDLENI
+904 EVIDLNAVK
-912 EVSYSLSDG
+912 VSYSMSDG
-921 TKGTL
+921 TKGEL
-926 ANVFLGS
+926 ANVSLGND
-933 GYNWKARTR
+933 YAWQARTR

-956 DGHFVCVYPMESDDG
+956 DGHFVCVYPMKGDVDSMEPGST
-971 GNMKPSAS
+971 
-979 ATVYAGGDV
+979 ATVYAGGAS
-988 KELPEELKA
+988 KELP
-997 DEGKADGFG
+997 DEVSTGFKPE
-1006 DEYTK
+1006 DEYAK
-1011 YAGGL
+1011 EL

-1043 IPSMAEVPDEDE
+1043 IPSMAEVPDKDE
-1055 EETNRYWQKFD
+1055 EGKVVRYWQKFD

-1085 RDENGFGVLGFS
+1085 RDENGFGVLDFS

-1130 NSSGSLKLTVKSGE
+1130 NSSGALSLTVKGG
-1144 TDGKAELYNISK
+1144 TADGKVELYNISK
-1156 ESSGAKEITLRD
+1156 ESSGAANITLRD
-1168 GLNNVRFVPNDG
+1168 GLNNVRFMPVG
-1180 GAYASNVTLTLSSG
+1180 VVYSSKVTLTLSNG

-1205 YDGFNPALNLAA
+1205 YDGYNPALNLEA
-1217 FGESETNVT
+1217 FGDFSDDVA
-1226 NALLGEIRGVSE
+1226 NALLEEIRGVSE
-1238 YEVGEGDD
+1238 YTVGEGED
-1246 KEPRSMFMYSAS
+1246 EQPRSMFMYSAS

-1285 FTVSEIDFESSD
+1285 FTISEIDFESSD

-1305 LDASRGYGR
+1305 LDASRGRGR

>member
-58 VGDKLNYN
+58 IGDKLNYN

-103 AQVSFSYSGDEEDWP
+103 AQVTFSYSGDEEKWP

-250 IASLIDDGLSI
+250 IASLIGDGLSI

-283 PKEAT
+283 PKEAA

-360 NGQPVV
+360 SGQPVV

-376 DINRSWRVVTLTPN
+376 DINRSWRVVTLTPT

-395 NANIENPSFGLS
+395 NANIENPSFGED
-407 GKALD
+407 GNALD

-443 RREIVQEVESSAT
+443 RQEIVQEVESSAT

-463 YGNEISISRTND
+463 YGNSSIVRTND

-535 QGADRRISSVS
+535 QGADKRISSVS

-559 DPQTAEVPFMAYSEG
+559 DPHTAEVPFMSYSED
-574 KSSPYVAIMSKNIL
+574 KSSNPYVAIMSKNIL

-610 GGITGQARKVATA
+610 GGITKQARKVATA
-623 FYKNGGFSGDYALG
+623 FVKQGDFSGDYTLR

-649 SDVITYTAYV
+649 SDVITYPAYV
-659 HYAYVS
+659 HYAYV
-665 NKEGAKISADSDY
+665 NPGNTKIAADSDY
-678 ELGDGEY
+678 ELGEGEY

-698 DKVYGHGTIVKP
+698 DKVYKPEDIIKP
-710 NFDLEH
+710 NFELK
-716 AEPAGNDS
+716 PAKENTDS
-724 AGEYLITVNGQSY
+724 EDSEGKYLIKVNGKTYVSD
-737 ASEITE
+737 ITE
-743 GSESI
+743 GSQSI

-754 SVTLSKTPYYC
+754 SFTLSKTPYYC

-779 SDEKTDADGSSS
+779 SDKKTDGT
-791 YFEKVLGDNE
+791 FEKVLGDNE

-820 TIRFVGFPDRD
+820 TIRFVGFPEDRN
-831 WKAPSMDLSEA
+831 WKAPSMDLTEA

-857 DFRSLSDNA
+857 DFRSLKDNA

-886 APASGDGTAS
+886 TPVSGDGTAS
-896 LKIAPNSF
+896 LKIPPNSF
-904 GEIDLENI
+904 GGEIDLDTVK
-912 EVSYSLSDG
+912 VSYSMSDG

-926 ANVFLGS
+926 ATVSVGDD
-933 GYNWKARTR
+933 YAWKARTR
-942 LDLDLGPSSPQVLL
+942 LDLDLGPSSPQVLS
-956 DGHFVCVYPMESDDG
+956 DGHFVCVYPMAGEGDS
-971 GNMKPSAS
+971 MEPSAS
-979 ATVYAGGDV
+979 ATVYAGGKV
-988 KELPEELKA
+988 QELP
-997 DEGKADGFG
+997 DEVSAGFKE
-1006 DEYTK
+1006 DEYAT
-1011 YAGGL
+1011 GEL
-1016 SVKNVGKLMCN
+1016 TLTVKNVGKLMCN

-1043 IPSMAEVPDEDE
+1043 IPSMAEVPDKDE
-1055 EETNRYWQKFD
+1055 EENVVRYWQKFD

-1085 RDENGFGVLGFS
+1085 RDENGFGVLDFS

-1130 NSSGSLKLTVKSGE
+1130 NSSGSLTMTVKGGE
-1144 TDGKAELYNISK
+1144 ADGKAELYNISDTP
-1156 ESSGAKEITLRD
+1156 SGAATITLRD
-1168 GLNNVRFVPNDG
+1168 GLNNVMFMPVG
-1180 GAYASNVTLTLSSG
+1180 TVYSSKVTLTLSSG

-1205 YDGFNPALNLAA
+1205 YDGYNPALNLEA
-1217 FGESETNVT
+1217 FGDLKNDVT
-1226 NALLGEIRGVSE
+1226 TDLLEEIRNVSE
-1238 YEVGEGDD
+1238 YKVKVGEDE
-1246 KEPRSMFMYSAS
+1246 EPRSMFMYSAS

-1285 FTVSEIDFESSD
+1285 FTISEIDFESSD

>member
-103 AQVSFSYSGDEEDWP
+103 AQVTFSYSGDEEKWP

-237 SSRGLPYIEFPDD
+237 SSRGLPYVEFPDD
-250 IASLIDDGLSI
+250 IASLIDDGLLI
-261 RYVVTDGVSG
+261 RYVVTNGVSG

-283 PKEAT
+283 PKEAK

-360 NGQPVV
+360 SGQPVV

-395 NANIENPSFGLS
+395 NANIENPSFGED
-407 GKALD
+407 GNALD

-443 RREIVQEVESSAT
+443 RQEIVQEVESSAT

-463 YGNEISISRTND
+463 YGKSSIDRNND

-513 DYNMREVDWGYEI
+513 DYNMRKVDWGYEI

-535 QGADRRISSVS
+535 QGADKRISSVS

-559 DPQTAEVPFMAYSEG
+559 DPQTAEVPFMSYSEG
-574 KSSPYVAIMSKNIL
+574 RSNPYVAIMSKNIL
-588 SGRIPLFDY
+588 SGRLPLFDY

-610 GGITGQARKVATA
+610 GGITKQARKVATA
-623 FYKNGGFSGDYALG
+623 FVKQGDFSGNYTLR

-649 SDVITYTAYV
+649 SDVITYSAYV

-665 NKEGAKISADSDY
+665 SKGDAIKADSDY
-678 ELGDGEY
+678 KLGDGEY
-685 LAVSYTDTEGRKQ
+685 LALSYTDTEGRKQ
-698 DKVYGHGTIVKP
+698 DKVYVPGDIIKP
-710 NFDLEH
+710 NFDLE
-716 AEPAGNDS
+716 PAKENTDS
-724 AGEYLITVNGQSY
+724 EDSEGKYLIKVNGKTYVSD
-737 ASEITE
+737 ITE
-743 GSESI
+743 GSNSI

-754 SVTLSKTPYYC
+754 SFTLSKTPYYC

-779 SDEKTDADGSSS
+779 SDKKTDLEDSST

-820 TIRFVGFPDRD
+820 TIRFVGFPEDKN

-857 DFRSLSDNA
+857 DFRSLPDNA

-886 APASGDGTAS
+886 TSATGDGEAS
-896 LKIAPNSF
+896 LKIPPNSF
-904 GEIDLENI
+904 GGEIDLNAVK
-912 EVSYSLSDG
+912 VSYSMSDG

-926 ANVFLGS
+926 ANVSLG
-933 GYNWKARTR
+933 GDYAWKARTR
-942 LDLDLGPSSPQVLL
+942 LDLDLGPSSPQVLQ
-956 DGHFVCVYPMESDDG
+956 DGHFVCVYPMVGDDD
-971 GNMKPSAS
+971 NMKPSAT
-979 ATVYAGGDV
+979 ATVYAGGDA
-988 KELPEELKA
+988 KELP
-997 DEGKADGFG
+997 DEVSTGFKEV
-1006 DEYTK
+1006 D
-1011 YAGGL
+1011 YAKEL

-1027 YLLQASG
+1027 YLLQSSG

-1043 IPSMAEVPDEDE
+1043 IPSMAEVPDKDE
-1055 EETNRYWQKFD
+1055 EENVVRYWEKFD
-1066 YPVSFYGYSL
+1066 YPVSFYGFKC
-1076 EDYSVTSIS
+1076 EDGLIGAIS
-1085 RDENGFGVLGFS
+1085 RDENGFGVLDFPNKEAS
-1097 NDTEEGSDPNTYS
+1097 EDSDPNTNPNTYS

-1130 NSSGSLKLTVKSGE
+1130 NSSGSLNLTVKEGK
-1144 TDGKAELYNISK
+1144 GKAELYNISGDQ
-1156 ESSGAKEITLRD
+1156 SATIALRD
-1168 GLNNVRFVPNDG
+1168 GLNNVRFAPVEG
-1180 GAYASNVTLTLSSG
+1180 VYASGVTLTLSEG

-1205 YDGFNPALNLAA
+1205 YDGYNPALNLEA
-1217 FGESETNVT
+1217 FGESTKDKVAT
-1226 NALLGEIRGVSE
+1226 ALLEEIREVSE
-1238 YEVGEGDD
+1238 YEVD
-1246 KEPRSMFMYSAS
+1246 KQPRSMFMYSAS

-1285 FTVSEIDFESSD
+1285 FTISEIDFESSD

-1305 LDASRGYGR
+1305 LDASRGRGR

>member
-103 AQVSFSYSGDEEDWP
+103 AQVTFSYSGDEENWP

-250 IASLIDDGLSI
+250 IASLIGDGLSI

-283 PKEAT
+283 PKEAS
-288 VGEKTYSFVTDPDE
+288 VGERTYSFVTDPDE

-310 LVVNNPSASTPG
+310 LVVNNPSASTSG

-360 NGQPVV
+360 SGQPVV

-395 NANIENPSFGLS
+395 NANIENPSFGEE

-443 RREIVQEVESSAT
+443 RQEIVQEVESSAT

-463 YGNEISISRTND
+463 YGNESSIARAND

-481 YMTLEAKLTTTYKV
+481 YMTLEARLTTTYKV

-535 QGADRRISSVS
+535 QGADKRISSVS

-559 DPQTAEVPFMAYSEG
+559 DPQTAEVPFMSVSPDNPG
-574 KSSPYVAIMSKNIL
+574 SSPYVAIMSKNIL

-610 GGITGQARKVATA
+610 GGITKHARKVATA
-623 FYKNGGFSGDYALG
+623 FVKKDGFSGDYALR

-659 HYAYVS
+659 HYAYVGGS
-665 NKEGAKISADSDY
+665 TSIPTDSDY
-678 ELGDGEY
+678 ELKDGES

-698 DKVYGHGTIVKP
+698 DRVYGPGTIVKP
-710 NFDLEH
+710 NFDLEPSK
-716 AEPAGNDS
+716 AASGDS
-724 AGEYLITVNGQSY
+724 DGEYLIEVNGKSY
-737 ASEITE
+737 VSGITE

-748 AIRRLN
+748 TIRRLN
-754 SVTLSKTPYYC
+754 SFTLSKTPYYC

-779 SDEKTDADGSSS
+779 SDAKPDGS
-791 YFEKVLGDNE
+791 FEKVLGDNE

-820 TIRFVGFPDRD
+820 TIRFAGFPSDRD
-831 WKAPSMDLSEA
+831 WRAPSMDLSEA

-857 DFRSLSDNA
+857 DFRSLPDDA

-875 LTLVEGDSVSV
+875 LTLVEGDSLSV
-886 APASGDGTAS
+886 ASASGAGAAS
-896 LKIAPNSF
+896 LAIAPNSF
-904 GEIDLENI
+904 GEINLGNI
-912 EVSYSLSDG
+912 EVSYSMSDG
-921 TKGTL
+921 TEGTL
-926 ANVFLGS
+926 ANVSLGS
-933 GYNWKARTR
+933 GYNWQARTR

-956 DGHFVCVYPMESDDG
+956 DGHFVCVYPMGSDGD
-971 GNMKPSAS
+971 NMTPSAS
-979 ATVYAGGDV
+979 ATVYMGDGSDVGGDAG
-988 KELPEELKA
+988 KFL
-997 DEGKADGFG
+997 EGLGFG
-1006 DEYTK
+1006 DEYANAFSTK
-1011 YAGGL
+1011 QE
-1016 SVKNVGKLMCN
+1016 GKLMCN

-1034 SWNIDLKAP
+1034 SLNIDLKSP
-1043 IPSMAEVPDEDE
+1043 IPSMAEVPDEDGE
-1055 EETNRYWQKFD
+1055 GTVRYWQKFD
-1066 YPVSFYGYSL
+1066 YPVSFYGFKC
-1076 EDYSVTSIS
+1076 EDGLIGAIP
-1085 RDENGFGVLGFS
+1085 RDENGFGVLDFP
-1097 NDTEEGSDPNTYS
+1097 NEEASGGSGPNTYS
-1110 FDLPQIGKECIVA
+1110 FDLPQIGEESIVA

-1130 NSSGSLKLTVKSGE
+1130 NSSGSLSLTADK
-1144 TDGKAELYNISK
+1144 GKAELYNVSDGQSAPIV
-1156 ESSGAKEITLRD
+1156 LRD
-1168 GLNNVRFVPNDG
+1168 GLSNVGFAPAD
-1180 GAYASNVTLTLSSG
+1180 GAYASKVTLTLSEG

-1205 YDGFNPALNLAA
+1205 YGGYNPALNLGA
-1217 FGESETNVT
+1217 FGDLEKAVT
-1226 NALLGEIRGVSE
+1226 LALLDEIKGVSE
-1238 YEVGEGDD
+1238 YEADGQ
-1246 KEPRSMFMYSAS
+1246 PRSMFMYSAS

-1278 YNNVANK
+1278 YNNAANK
-1285 FTVSEIDFESSD
+1285 FVISEIDFESSD

>member
-103 AQVSFSYSGDEEDWP
+103 AQVTFSYSGDEDNWP

-211 TSGFWR
+211 TSDFWR

-250 IASLIDDGLSI
+250 IASLIGDGLLI
-261 RYVVTDGVSG
+261 RYVVTNGVSG

-283 PKEAT
+283 PKEAK

-360 NGQPVV
+360 SGQPVV

-395 NANIENPSFGLS
+395 NANIENPEFGKD
-407 GKALD
+407 GNALD

-443 RREIVQEVESSAT
+443 RQEIVQEVESSAT

-463 YGNEISISRTND
+463 YGKSSIDRTND

-513 DYNMREVDWGYEI
+513 DYNMRKVDWGYEI

-535 QGADRRISSVS
+535 QGADKRISSVS

-559 DPQTAEVPFMAYSEG
+559 DPQTAEVPFMSYSEG
-574 KSSPYVAIMSKNIL
+574 KSNPYVDIMSKNIL

-610 GGITGQARKVATA
+610 GGITKQARKVATA
-623 FYKNGGFSGDYALG
+623 FVKQGDFSNEYTLR

-659 HYAYVS
+659 HYAYV
-665 NKEGAKISADSDY
+665 NPENTPIAADSDY
-678 ELGDGEY
+678 KLGDGEY

-698 DKVYGHGTIVKP
+698 DKVYVPGDIIKP
-710 NFDLEH
+710 NFELK
-716 AEPAGNDS
+716 PAKENTDS
-724 AGEYLITVNGQSY
+724 EDSEGKYLIKVNGKTYVSG
-737 ASEITE
+737 ITE
-743 GSESI
+743 GSDSI

-754 SVTLSKTPYYC
+754 SFTLSKTPYYC

-779 SDEKTDADGSSS
+779 SDEKDGT
-791 YFEKVLGDNE
+791 FEKVLGDNE

-820 TIRFVGFPDRD
+820 TIRFVGFPDGMVWR
-831 WKAPSMDLSEA
+831 APSMDLSEA

-857 DFRSLSDNA
+857 DFRSLPDNA

-886 APASGDGTAS
+886 TPASGDGTAS
-896 LKIAPNSF
+896 LKISPNSF
-904 GEIDLENI
+904 GGIDLGTVK
-912 EVSYSLSDG
+912 VSYSMSDG

-926 ANVFLGS
+926 ANVSLGTD
-933 GYNWKARTR
+933 YEWQARTR
-942 LDLDLGPSSPQVLL
+942 LDLDLGPSSPQVLQ
-956 DGHFVCVYPMESDDG
+956 DGHFVCVYPMG
-971 GNMKPSAS
+971 GEGDSMEPSAK

-988 KELPEELKA
+988 KELP
-997 DEGKADGFG
+997 DEVSTVFKK
-1006 DEYTK
+1006 DEYMT
-1011 YAGGL
+1011 GEL
-1016 SVKNVGKLMCN
+1016 TLTVKNVGKLMCN

-1043 IPSMAEVPDEDE
+1043 IPSMAEVPDKDE
-1055 EETNRYWQKFD
+1055 EGKVVRYWQKFD
-1066 YPVSFYGYSL
+1066 YPVSFYGFDCKDGL
-1076 EDYSVTSIS
+1076 IGDIS

-1144 TDGKAELYNISK
+1144 TDGKAELYNIS
-1156 ESSGAKEITLRD
+1156 EDPSGDKEITLRD
-1168 GLNNVRFVPNDG
+1168 GLNNVRFVPNDNMV
-1180 GAYASNVTLTLSSG
+1180 YASKVTLTLSSG

-1205 YDGFNPALNLAA
+1205 YDGYNPALNLEA
-1217 FGESETNVT
+1217 FGDSTKDKVAI
-1226 NALLGEIRGVSE
+1226 ALLKEIRGVSE
-1238 YEVGEGDD
+1238 YEVDGEQ
-1246 KEPRSMFMYSAS
+1246 RSMFMYSAS

-1285 FTVSEIDFESSD
+1285 FTISEIDFESSD

-1305 LDASRGYGR
+1305 LDASRGRGR